1 MEENG
6 CPKTAD
12 RTNVDIQDLPEEL
25 RIRIF
30 SILSLKDIVS
40 VCLVCKKWNSL
51 ANSESL
57 WKIKCNSLS
66 ANVEQ
71 ESLNDDE
78 QGCRWKEIYKR
89 NFWRTFHPDMISPG
103 MFRNPAAY
111 DDLPQGMFSNMDVD
125 SVADV
130 LKLSKRS
137 S

>member
-6 CPKTAD
+6 PPKTAD
-12 RTNVDIQDLPEEL
+12 RTNRNIQDLPEEL

-30 SILSLKDIVS
+30 SILPLKDIFS

-57 WKIKCNSLS
+57 WKIKCNSLP
-66 ANVEQ
+66 ANVER
-71 ESLNDDE
+71 ERLNDDE
-78 QGCRWKEIYKR
+78 KGCSWKEIYKR
-89 NFWRTFHPDMISPG
+89 NFWRTFQPDKISPD

-130 LKLSKRS
+130 LQLWKQS

>member
-6 CPKTAD
+6 PPKTAD
-12 RTNVDIQDLPEEL
+12 RTNRNIQDLPEEL

-30 SILSLKDIVS
+30 SILPLKDIVS

-57 WKIKCNSLS
+57 WKIKCNSLP
-66 ANVEQ
+66 ANVER
-71 ESLNDDE
+71 ERLNDDE
-78 QGCRWKEIYKR
+78 KGCRWKEIYKR
-89 NFWRTFHPDMISPG
+89 NSWRTFHPD

-111 DDLPQGMFSNMDVD
+111 DDLPQGMFGNMDVD

-130 LKLSKRS
+130 LQLSKRS

>member
-6 CPKTAD
+6 PPKTAD
-12 RTNVDIQDLPEEL
+12 RTNRNIQDLPEEL

-30 SILSLKDIVS
+30 SILPLKDIVS

-57 WKIKCNSLS
+57 WKIKCNSLP
-66 ANVEQ
+66 ANVEG
-71 ESLNDDE
+71 ERLNGDE
-78 QGCRWKEIYKR
+78 KGCSWKETYKR
-89 NFWRTFHPDMISPG
+89 NFWRTFHPD

-125 SVADV
+125 SLADV
-130 LKLSKRS
+130 LQLSKRS